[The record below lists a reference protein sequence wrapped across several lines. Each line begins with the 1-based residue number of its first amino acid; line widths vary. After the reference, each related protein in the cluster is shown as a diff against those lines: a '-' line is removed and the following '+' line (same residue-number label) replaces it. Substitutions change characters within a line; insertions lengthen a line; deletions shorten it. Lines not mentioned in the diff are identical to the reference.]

1 MLADI
6 IISIVAVIG
15 ISSALFLNENKIGE
29 WQDEVQGKP
38 LSWRDNRD

>member
-15 ISSALFLNENKIGE
+15 VSAILFLNEDRIDK

-38 LSWRDNRD
+38 LSWRDNRG

>member
-6 IISIVAVIG
+6 IISIIAVI
-15 ISSALFLNENKIGE
+15 SASAILFLNENKISE

-38 LSWRDNRD
+38 LSWRDNRG